1 MKYRL
6 KLYVMG
12 KNDKS
17 KIKQLARQIK
27 HNPGDSFSKFALALE
42 FRKEGEFKKARILFE
57 DILSSDPEYVG
68 VYYHLGKLY
77 EALDRLSDAKELYQ
91 KGIKVADTQNE
102 ARTKSELEEALTQ
115 LENEMEERSS

>member
-12 KNDKS
+12 KSDKS

-27 HNPGDSFSKFALALE
+27 NNPGDSFSKFALALE
-42 FRKEGEFKKARILFE
+42 FRKEGKFKKARILFE
-57 DILSSDPEYVG
+57 DILTSDPEYVG

-77 EALDRLSDAKELYQ
+77 ESLDRMDDARQLYEKGIGIAEKQNENHTKKEL
-91 KGIKVADTQNE
+91 K
-102 ARTKSELEEALTQ
+102 EALQ
-115 LENEMEERSS
+115 LLTMQMNEK

>member
-1 MKYRL
+1 MSEE
-6 KLYVMG
+6 
-12 KNDKS
+12 DKS

-57 DILSSDPEYVG
+57 DILSTDPDYVG

-77 EALDRLSDAKELYQ
+77 EALDRLTDARELYRQ
-91 KGIKVADTQNE
+91 GIPKAEEQDEN
-102 ARTKSELEEALTQ
+102 RTKTELQEALKLVET
-115 LENEMEERSS
+115 EIEDH

>member
-1 MKYRL
+1 MSS
-6 KLYVMG
+6 
-12 KNDKS
+12 DQQS

-27 HNPGDSFSKFALALE
+27 NNPGDSFSKFALALE

-77 EALDRLSDAKELYQ
+77 EALDQLNDAKKLYI
-91 KGIKVADTQNE
+91 KGIEVASRQNE
-102 ARTKSELEEALTQ
+102 QRTEKEIKEALQQ
-115 LENEMEERSS
+115 LEIEIEERSS